1 MAEFIQPSVELLA
14 HTPDPEKLIELAGRV
29 CWKSEDKISDDSSSR
44 FIKMLMV
51 KNHMSVLEH
60 ASATFR
66 IITDRAIAN
75 EIVRHRTG
83 KFSQESTR
91 YVNYKKRGLEFVVP
105 GGMSCEQ
112 MSKFFTACGI
122 AENAYNNML
131 DAGCKPEVA
140 RSVLPLSLKTELV
153 MTMDF
158 RNWLHFI
165 QMRTDKSAHPDVQ
178 IVAKMIQEKLREIA
192 PVVFGECD
200 ATKQGITTDL
210 T

>member
-1 MAEFIQPSVELLA
+1 MAEFIQPSVDLLA
-14 HTPDPEKLIELAGRV
+14 HTPNAEKLIELAGRV
-29 CWKSEDKISDDSSSR
+29 CWKSEDKISDDSSSK
-44 FIKMLMV
+44 FIKMLMG

-83 KFSQESTR
+83 KFSQESSR
-91 YVNYKKRGLEFVVP
+91 YCRYDNKGMKFVIPCDMYLHQFDEDYGPFDSWVN
-105 GGMSCEQ
+105 SCNV
-112 MSKFFTACGI
+112 
-122 AENAYNNML
+122 AEEAYL
-131 DAGCKPEVA
+131 RLLRHGCKPEVA

-158 RNWLHFI
+158 RNWVHFI

-192 PVVFGECD
+192 PVVFGE
-200 ATKQGITTDL
+200 
-210 T
+210 